1 MKEYGKQ
8 NKKAVSRTQGNG
20 YPYLYNLIIML
31 RYSNGKVDDVK
42 MLWV

>member
-8 NKKAVSRTQGNG
+8 NKNAVSRTQGNG